1 MHAHRWVKDAPA
13 ASRVSSGVSPRVTS
27 GVSPRVS
34 SRAAEPG
41 MVTAEFA
48 ITLPAV
54 ILVALAL
61 ISMLAM
67 GWKQVEVANEA
78 KEIAREYS
86 IQGGTS
92 LAEQATATGADVKVG
107 VEGQVVTVTV
117 TRHGRGLYAWLEVDF
132 TGTHRAMI
140 EPGSHG

>member
-13 ASRVSSGVSPRVTS
+13 ASRVSSGVSPRV
-27 GVSPRVS
+27 SP
-34 SRAAEPG
+34 RAAEPG

-92 LAEQATATGADVKVG
+92 LAEQATTTGADVKVG

-132 TGTHRAMI
+132 TGTHQAMI